1 MSLRYLQTEIFY
13 GMLTLELVS
22 DVIQSKLLPLVGIPP
37 EEWISYLVLF
47 EQIP

>member
-13 GMLTLELVS
+13 GLLTLKLFS
-22 DVIQSKLLPLVGIPP
+22 DVIQPKLLPLIGMPP

-47 EQIP
+47 KQFP